1 MFGNTIVLPL
11 HLHYLHCYKNIVNK
25 HYDNNSD
32 KRLSIIS
39 LSSIEMCI
47 HLIWYYKD
55 VNKSGFVEVVKSE
68 KWEVSRSEYDPSD
81 CRI

>member
-1 MFGNTIVLPL
+1 MIFSFNLVRSFVIQPFMKSLFIIEL
-11 HLHYLHCYKNIVNK
+11 NIACK

-47 HLIWYYKD
+47 HLMWYYKD
-55 VNKSGFVEVVKSE
+55 VNKSQFDEVKYYGIQ
-68 KWEVSRSEYDPSD
+68 RF
-81 CRI
+81 I

>member
-1 MFGNTIVLPL
+1 LAN
-11 HLHYLHCYKNIVNK
+11 
-25 HYDNNSD
+25 
-32 KRLSIIS
+32 

-47 HLIWYYKD
+47 HLMWYYKD
-55 VNKSGFVEVVKSE
+55 VNKSAFVEVVKSE